1 MRPLRLDIE
10 GFGTFRDPVSLD
22 FTDTDYFALVGPTG
36 SGKTTVIDAI
46 CFALYGAAPRW
57 PRRNQV
63 SLAMAPSTSFTRV
76 SLFFEVSGRQY
87 AAVRALAKSARGQ
100 VTTKQSRLITLP
112 GEMDLT
118 GDLGELLGEELESIA
133 ETPADME
140 AGIERLLGLSY
151 EHFTQSVVL
160 PQGGF
165 AKFLHAEKRERQ
177 DLLVSLLGLGVY
189 ERVMQLANRK
199 AEESRTTAATLRS
212 GLDQYADATE
222 SAEEVAADRVRTLTD
237 FHHRLAELLAPWK
250 LAALELEAATTKT
263 AGQDAGLRA
272 LTAISAPDGLDSLA
286 AERAEVTTACV
297 NAKAAVEAAEKAEVE
312 AEQAVGEAGQ
322 PSDWQQL
329 IKLHRDLAT
338 TRQQQAGAAALVVET
353 ADALDKATAECE
365 RATQALDRARA
376 NLEEVRIA
384 HAADDLAQVLVA
396 GSECPVCRQIVATV
410 PDRQAHQGLS
420 DARAAVDQA
429 EQAMKTAESTRSSA
443 ERQHDRV
450 VTERDRLAKVR
461 SELETS
467 LADQPDAEAATK
479 AYEVAVE
486 AEKRCAAARLAARA
500 ARETQRTAD
509 EKAKIVEQRWND
521 AGRRLT
527 IARDTVGR
535 LSPPPTTGD
544 HVEDWSSLESWAAA
558 KIIDLRAE
566 TQEALAVQQAAASR
580 ELQQRAIVGQAL
592 SDHDVE
598 PPDDFTEATVTSA
611 VAVAV
616 ASAQHAVDRVRER
629 RASAAALMKRI
640 DDQEESEQLHREL
653 GNLLNA
659 RNFER
664 WMVEEA
670 LRAMMIE
677 ASETLTELSGGQFE
691 LTLDSKQD
699 ILVVDHNDASSQRP
713 VQTLSG
719 GETFQASLALA
730 LALSSQIAALSPNT
744 GQLDT
749 ILLDEGFGT
758 LDPSTLDVVASTLE
772 QLSGGGERTV
782 GLVTHVAALAE
793 RVPVRFEVRREGSR
807 SSVQKVWA

>member
-1 MRPLRLDIE
+1 MRPMRLDIE

-76 SLFFEVSGRQY
+76 SLIFEIAGRQY

-112 GEMDLT
+112 AEIDLT

-140 AGIERLLGLSY
+140 SGIERLLGLSY
-151 EHFTQSVVL
+151 EHFTQSVIL

-165 AKFLHAEKRERQ
+165 ANFLHAEKRERQ

-199 AEESRTTAATLRS
+199 AEESRTSAATLR
-212 GLDQYADATE
+212 GELDQYADATE
-222 SAEEVAADRVRTLTD
+222 AAEESATGRLRTLTD
-237 FHHRLAELLAPWK
+237 FRDRLADVLAPW
-250 LAALELEAATTKT
+250 ARVASELEAVRTKT
-263 AGQDAGLRA
+263 AGQEADLQA
-272 LTAISAPDGLDSLA
+272 LNAIRAPDGLDSLA
-286 AERAEVTTACV
+286 SERTEATSACAEAAD
-297 NAKAAVEAAEKAEVE
+297 AVEAAEKAELE
-312 AEQAVGEAGQ
+312 AEQGIADAGQ
-322 PSDWQQL
+322 PSQWQQL
-329 IKLHRDLAT
+329 IKLHEQLDT
-338 TRQQQAGAAALVVET
+338 TLGQQAAATAAVAEAVDALNQATLGCEEATQKLEQTRAALDEI
-353 ADALDKATAECE
+353 
-365 RATQALDRARA
+365 
-376 NLEEVRIA
+376 RIA
-384 HAADDLAQVLVA
+384 HAADDLAQHLVA
-396 GSECPVCRQIVATV
+396 GDECPVCRQVVATI
-410 PDRQAHQGLS
+410 PDRPPHQGLAA
-420 DARAAVDQA
+420 ARAALDEA
-429 EQAMKTAESTRSSA
+429 EGAMNAADANRSSA
-443 ERQHDRV
+443 ERQHDRAV
-450 VTERDRLAKVR
+450 AEQDRLAKTLA
-461 SELETS
+461 ELETL
-467 LADQPDAEAATK
+467 LADQPDAESATA
-479 AYEVAVE
+479 AYERALE
-486 AEKRCAAARLAARA
+486 AEHRCTTARQS
-500 ARETQRTAD
+500 AREAREIQRRTDAQ
-509 EKAKIVEQRWND
+509 AKIVEQRWND
-521 AGRRLT
+521 VGRALT
-527 IARDTVGR
+527 IARDSVGR
-535 LSPPPTTGD
+535 LTPPATTGD
-544 HVEDWSSLESWAAA
+544 HVLDWSALVSWSAPKIAELRAQAEESLAAREAAA
-558 KIIDLRAE
+558 G
-566 TQEALAVQQAAASR
+566 R
-580 ELQQRAIVGQAL
+580 ELEQRAIVIQAL
-592 SDHDVE
+592 ADHDVAA
-598 PPDDFTEATVTSA
+598 PASFTENTVRTA

-616 ASAQHAVDRVRER
+616 ERAKNAVERVQER
-629 RASAAALMKRI
+629 RRLAASLENRI
-640 DDQEESEQLHREL
+640 DGLEQSEQLHREL

-677 ASETLTELSGGQFE
+677 ASETLAELSGGQFE

-699 ILVVDHNDASSQRP
+699 ILVIDHNDASSQRP

-758 LDPSTLDVVASTLE
+758 LDPSTLDVVAGTLE
-772 QLSGGGERTV
+772 QLAGSGERTV